1 MHKNFRVFSPKGV
14 MQTGSTPPQDEN
26 GSIWHKSIQSSW
38 SLNGLPLAWGGK
50 AQAAEDQGV
59 FACVDW
65 YSDFLLSCEVPMTP
79 EVVTGAER
87 MSSGGSG
94 AFLRVIR
101 GLGRLNHD
109 LKRLIGVG

>member
-1 MHKNFRVFSPKGV
+1 MRYADWLY
-14 MQTGSTPPQDEN
+14 TPQMKM
-26 GSIWHKSIQSSW
+26 GASGIRSIQSSR
-38 SLNGLPLAWGGK
+38 SLNGLPLAWGEK

-65 YSDFLLSCEVPMTP
+65 YSGFLLSCEVPMTP

-87 MSSGGSG
+87 TSSGGSG